1 MSSQRPGEMG
11 IVSRPARVSGAL
23 FLAAAAFQTALAAGA
38 PWGAAAWGG
47 DHHGTLPVGYRLG
60 SAGSAAVLA
69 TLGLGVGGRM
79 SDPRR
84 RRRLLTGA
92 LGFAGLSA
100 VMNARSPSAIERSIW
115 TPYAMLQLGVLLV
128 ARRAES
134 ASKPFS
140 A

>member
-1 MSSQRPGEMG
+1 MPPRRFGEMG

-69 TLGLGVGGRM
+69 TLGLGC
-79 SDPRR
+79 RR
-84 RRRLLTGA
+84 RSKTEQLRRLKSGHPLRLESDHCG
-92 LGFAGLSA
+92 G
-100 VMNARSPSAIERSIW
+100 
-115 TPYAMLQLGVLLV
+115 LGVDPAV
-128 ARRAES
+128 GC
-134 ASKPFS
+134 
-140 A
+140 